1 MFILGMFGLGSMFG
15 GPIYGIYKVK
25 HGEPYEGFKTG
36 LILTVLGVA
45 LTIAWLWGA

>member
-36 LILTVLGVA
+36 LILTVLGAA